1 MLADGAL
8 HSERVVAGGAI
19 ALDYP
24 ATKALVGL
32 AYTSRL
38 RTLRV
43 EGGAIGTAQGKVKR
57 IARLTVRVLNGM
69 GGKAGTD
76 EALME
81 DLIRRDA
88 SDPMDASPPL
98 RSGDFDVFPASDYDG
113 EGQITIVQEEPLA
126 LDILAVMPR
135 VIVGE
140 G

>member
-1 MLADGAL
+1 M
-8 HSERVVAGGAI
+8 
-19 ALDYP
+19 
-24 ATKALVGL
+24 
-32 AYTSRL
+32 
-38 RTLRV
+38 LRV

-88 SDPMDASPPL
+88 SDAMDASPPL
-98 RSGDFDVFPASDYDG
+98 RSGDFDVFLGSDYDG
-113 EGQITIVQEEPLA
+113 DGQISIVKDEPLA

-135 VIVGE
+135 VTGKLHL
-140 G
+140 